1 MRLLGFIF
9 AIWILALNFLPCADS
24 FAISGEKAKTELT
37 TQHQGDDH
45 NDTCSPFCHCACCAG
60 FSINHA
66 ISSLSSSPLIASKNF
81 YSYLPDNLIEI
92 SLPIWQPPK
101 L

>member
-1 MRLLGFIF
+1 MRLLGFIL
-9 AIWILALNFLPCADS
+9 AILILALNFLPCADS
-24 FAISGEKAKTELT
+24 CAIKGEKVKSEIT

-60 FSINHA
+60 FSINHVVTA
-66 ISSLSSSPLIASKNF
+66 LSSSPLISSKNF